1 MTLCVF
7 VSLKHCRAFA
17 FRINVHK
24 YFEIVLSPT
33 CVYVHSKLNSEKRD
47 SNWLIC
53 VASQARFLIDRQNIY
68 NGNRFSCDFQ
78 RNGNM
83 DTSKKAAQKSY
94 HRPAMHTVA
103 LSIWYILRISLNYI
117 FRYGAMTDAF
127 GHFECVVYWLLG
139 ILLSFD

>member
-7 VSLKHCRAFA
+7 VSLEHCRAFA

-83 DTSKKAAQKSY
+83 ETSKKAAQQSY

-103 LSIWYILRISLNYI
+103 LSGSVDTFSELI
-117 FRYGAMTDAF
+117 
-127 GHFECVVYWLLG
+127 
-139 ILLSFD
+139 